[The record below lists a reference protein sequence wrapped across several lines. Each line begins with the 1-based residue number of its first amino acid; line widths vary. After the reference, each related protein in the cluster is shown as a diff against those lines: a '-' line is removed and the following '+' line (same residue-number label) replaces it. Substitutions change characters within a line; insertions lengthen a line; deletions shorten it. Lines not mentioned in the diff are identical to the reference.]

1 MKVRKILSALIS
13 AVETGGEITLA
24 DDIVLGESYITV
36 RNRVT
41 VILNLGGQSIT
52 STYISGYN
60 SDVILVGNNVI
71 ENYRTLTITTATVR
85 LRHKKRHLQL
95 RHGKYIYGGSF
106 EGTCNDIYNDGTAN
120 IYGGTFN
127 GLNNGFYNDGVA
139 VIAGGTLNVTSI
151 SGGTF
156 NSKLGTASIKV
167 IDSTKYSEVIFTENA
182 VSATDLS
189 SPVGYAF
196 QNQADGTY
204 RLANVGVCSITITS
218 ADDAQGSVS
227 ARNINGKTSDAKITK
242 GTAAEFYATVS
253 GITGA
258 AGALAGQ
265 INAGDRHYCQRS
277 GQSSDFYRI
286 RRKRLY
292 YAQRQ

>member
-41 VILNLGGQSIT
+41 VILNLGGHSIT
-52 STYISGYN
+52 STYTSGYN
-60 SDVILVGNNVI
+60 SDIILVGNNVI
-71 ENYRTLTITTATVR
+71 ENYRTLTINGNGTIKAQKNGIYNYGTAN
-85 LRHKKRHLQL
+85 
-95 RHGKYIYGGSF
+95 IYGGSF

-156 NSKLGTASIKV
+156 NSKLDTNSIKV

-182 VSATDLS
+182 VSATDLTS
-189 SPVGYAF
+189 LVGYAF
-196 QNQADGTY
+196 QKQADGTY
-204 RLANVGVCSITITS
+204 RLANVGVCSITIAS
-218 ADDAQGSVS
+218 ADDTQGSVS
-227 ARNINGKTSDAKITK
+227 ARNINGKTSDAKVTK

>member
-41 VILNLGGQSIT
+41 VILNLGGHSIT
-52 STYISGYN
+52 STYTSGYN
-60 SDVILVGNNVI
+60 SDGILVGNNVI
-71 ENYRTLTITTATVR
+71 ENYRTLTIN
-85 LRHKKRHLQL
+85 
-95 RHGKYIYGGSF
+95 GN
-106 EGTCNDIYNDGTAN
+106 GTIKAQKNGIYNYGTAN

-127 GLNNGFYNDGVA
+127 GLNNGFYNDSVA
-139 VIAGGTLNVTSI
+139 VITGGTLNVTSI

-156 NSKLGTASIKV
+156 NSKLDTASIKV

-204 RLANVGVCSITITS
+204 RPANVGVCSITITS

>member
-52 STYISGYN
+52 STYTSGYN
-60 SDVILVGNNVI
+60 SDGILVGNNVI
-71 ENYRTLTITTATVR
+71 ENYRTLTINGNGTV
-85 LRHKKRHLQL
+85 KAQKN
-95 RHGKYIYGGSF
+95 G
-106 EGTCNDIYNDGTAN
+106 IYNYGTAN

-156 NSKLGTASIKV
+156 NSKLDTASIKV

-182 VSATDLS
+182 VSATDRPRRS
-189 SPVGYAF
+189 AMPSKI
-196 QNQADGTY
+196 
-204 RLANVGVCSITITS
+204 RLTAPTGRQMS
-218 ADDAQGSVS
+218 AC
-227 ARNINGKTSDAKITK
+227 
-242 GTAAEFYATVS
+242 AAS
-253 GITGA
+253 
-258 AGALAGQ
+258 Q
-265 INAGDRHYCQRS
+265 
-277 GQSSDFYRI
+277 
-286 RRKRLY
+286 
-292 YAQRQ
+292 